1 MLAQQAF
8 HAWGFDVAPPT
19 VSDPARC
26 HREDCGYMDIL
37 VSSITLKK
45 DLGIHNNFSKDLG
58 IHNNFKK
65 DLGILD
71 DSDKAIAGAH
81 S

>member
-1 MLAQQAF
+1 
-8 HAWGFDVAPPT
+8 
-19 VSDPARC
+19 
-26 HREDCGYMDIL
+26 MDIL